1 TAIKQA
7 LIFKVDFEKA
17 YDSVWWDFLDEVL
30 NKSGFGEKWCKW
42 IQACL
47 KSSRGSV
54 IINGS
59 PTEEF
64 QFGKGLKQGD
74 PLSPFLFLLIMESL
88 HLSFQRVVD
97 AGLLQGLQLGG
108 SVNLSHMFF
117 ADDAVFVG
125 QWSEGN
131 INSLVNILECFN
143 MASGL
148 KINMRKSKIM
158 GVRVTRDKVD
168 KATKKLVA
176 LSLRLLFYILD
187 LWLAG
192 QCPDLNHGVRKASW
206 VKWKMI
212 LASKDRG
219 GLGVSSLYA
228 LNRGLLFK
236 WLWRFYSKD
245 SSLWAKVIMAIHGSD
260 GKVKASMKAGTRSCW
275 MNILHEVNV
284 LSKKGIDLKKFMR
297 FKVGNRENIMF
308 WEDTWKKG
316 GKFKCRFPRMYALE
330 SCKSITVGRKLVQSS
345 LIDSFRRSPRGGAE
359 QQQYNDLED
368 MVTATIL
375 APMLIMRWW
384 DVPEAELESYAGW
397 LDWARSSSNSF
408 GLAAGSSVDTKVKS
422 IGSRRWKGKDD
433 NLWLS

>member
-1 TAIKQA
+1 MKCSNGVRLKKQA

-17 YDSVWWDFLDEVL
+17 YDSVRWDFLDED
-30 NKSGFGEKWCKW
+30 
-42 IQACL
+42 CL

-64 QFGKGLKQGD
+64 QFGKGIKQGD

-97 AGLLQGLQLGG
+97 AGLFQGLQLGG
-108 SVNLSHMFF
+108 SVNLSHMFI

-168 KATKKLVA
+168 KATTKLVA

-192 QCPDLNHGVRKASW
+192 QCPDLNHGV
-206 VKWKMI
+206 
-212 LASKDRG
+212 
-219 GLGVSSLYA
+219 
-228 LNRGLLFK
+228 
-236 WLWRFYSKD
+236 SKD

-284 LSKKGIDLKKFMR
+284 LSKKGIDLKKFIR

-330 SCKSITVGRKLVQSS
+330 SCKSITVGRKLVQFS

-375 APMLIMRWW
+375 APMSDRLVWSLESSREFMVASVRKLIDDKLIMRWW